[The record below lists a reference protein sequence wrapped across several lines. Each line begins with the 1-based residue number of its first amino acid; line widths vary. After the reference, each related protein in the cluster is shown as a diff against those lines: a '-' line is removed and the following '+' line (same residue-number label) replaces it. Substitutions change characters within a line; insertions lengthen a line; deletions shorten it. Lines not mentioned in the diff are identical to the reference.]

1 MATMRDAPNRT
12 ASLWDDSAAT
22 GVGSDVISERDALMH
37 RFADRIVVNPDLTR
51 SLVSWQSN
59 KNTPGFR
66 WFRYKEGFSS
76 KLVDYL
82 LNFLG
87 SSGCLLDPFAG
98 TGTAPIVASSRNWE
112 GIGIEI
118 LPVGVKIAN
127 GWLASSDVDRQA
139 FWEQSQEL
147 LNTVELADGM
157 DMPAQDYFPHV
168 RITEKAFSANNEQAI
183 AATRN
188 WLRNAENCPET
199 ELLALAAMAAL
210 EDASWTR
217 KDGQYLRWDHR
228 SGRKLK
234 ARMEKRQVL
243 TYAESLLRK
252 LSAIASDLPSIKDSY
267 MSDTVRIEED
277 SCYDALP
284 LLPDNSVDAVITS
297 PPYANRYDYTR
308 TYALELAWL
317 GYDNTG
323 IAQLRQRLLSATV
336 ENLSKR
342 GELASKHADA
352 LELFDRQAAVTEVTT
367 ALEEAK
373 ARKELSNPH
382 VIRLVHN
389 YFMEMTTV
397 ISELARVCKSGAS
410 VFMVNDNVQY
420 HGEEVP
426 VDLILS
432 DIAEQCGF
440 ETKVIWTL
448 PRGKGNA
455 SQQMGRFG
463 RRELRKCV
471 YWWMRR

>member
-1 MATMRDAPNRT
+1 MAAVTDALKSVSPLNGKVPV
-12 ASLWDDSAAT
+12 A
-22 GVGSDVISERDALMH
+22 SERDALLR
-37 RFADRIVVNPDLTR
+37 RFGDRIVVNHAFTR

-59 KNTPGFR
+59 KDAPGFR

-76 KLVDYL
+76 NLVHYL
-82 LNFLG
+82 MGYLG
-87 SSGCLLDPFAG
+87 DSGRLLDPFAG
-98 TGTAPIVASSRNWE
+98 TGTAPIVASGRGWE
-112 GIGIEI
+112 SVGIEI
-118 LPVGVKIAN
+118 LPVGVKIGN
-127 GWLASSDVDRQA
+127 CWLAASTVERGA
-139 FWEQSQEL
+139 FGEHAQEL
-147 LNTVELADGM
+147 LEHVETAGISDVSE
-157 DMPAQDYFPHV
+157 QDYFPHV
-168 RITEKAFSANNEQAI
+168 RITEKAFAADNELAI
-183 AATRN
+183 AAARN
-188 WLRNAENCPET
+188 WLRQAKAGAET
-199 ELLALAAMAAL
+199 ELLTLASMAAL

-228 SGRKLK
+228 SGRNLR
-234 ARMEKRQVL
+234 ARMEKPQVL
-243 TYAESLLRK
+243 TYAESLRRK
-252 LSAIASDLPSIKDSY
+252 LSVMAADLPMISESY
-267 MSDTVRIEED
+267 VPGAVRLVED

-284 LLPDNSVDAVITS
+284 RLPDNSVDAVITS

-317 GYDNTG
+317 GYDNAG
-323 IAQLRQRLLSATV
+323 ISQLRQRLLSATV

-342 GELASKHADA
+342 DELAAKHARA
-352 LELFDRQAAVTEVTT
+352 LELFDRQAAVEEIKF
-367 ALEEAK
+367 ALEAAK

-389 YFMEMTTV
+389 YFMEMTAV
-397 ISELARVCKSGAS
+397 IVELARVCKSGAS

-426 VDLILS
+426 VDLMLS

-440 ETKVIWTL
+440 EAKVIWAL

-471 YWWMRR
+471 YWWVMR

>member
-1 MATMRDAPNRT
+1 MTLTDTKGGTVSLLDTDAIVLNG
-12 ASLWDDSAAT
+12 
-22 GVGSDVISERDALMH
+22 GVSSTRERDALLR
-37 RFADRIVVNPDLTR
+37 RFGDRIAVNHDLTR
-51 SLVSWQSN
+51 ALVSWQSN
-59 KNTPGFR
+59 KDAPGFR
-66 WFRYKEGFSS
+66 WYRYKEGFSS
-76 KLVDYL
+76 KLVHYL
-82 LNFLG
+82 LGFLG
-87 SSGCLLDPFAG
+87 SSGRLLDPFAG
-98 TGTAPIVASSRNWE
+98 TGTAPIVASSRDWE
-112 GIGIEI
+112 GVGIEI

-127 GWLASSDVDRQA
+127 GWLAASVVDQRA
-139 FWEQSQEL
+139 FWEQAQDL
-147 LNTVELADGM
+147 LEAVESTDGV
-157 DMPAQDYFPHV
+157 DVSSQDYFPHV
-168 RITEKAFSANNEQAI
+168 RITEKAFADANEYAI

-188 WLRNAENCPET
+188 WLRQAKSGPET

-234 ARMEKRQVL
+234 ARMEKREVL
-243 TYAESLLRK
+243 AYSDSLQRK
-252 LSAIASDLPSIKDSY
+252 MGVIAADLPMIGDSY
-267 MSDTVRIEED
+267 APGAVRIVED
-277 SCYDALP
+277 SCYDTLP
-284 LLPDNSVDAVITS
+284 RLPDNSVDAVITS

-317 GYDNTG
+317 GYDNAA
-323 IAQLRQRLLSATV
+323 ISALRQRLLSATV

-342 GELASKHADA
+342 SELAAKHGYA
-352 LELFDRQAAVTEVTT
+352 LELFDRQMAVTEITD
-367 ALEEAK
+367 ALEAAK
-373 ARKELSNPH
+373 SRRELSNPH

-389 YFMEMTTV
+389 YFMEMTAV
-397 ISELARVCKSGAS
+397 IVELARVCKSGAS

-426 VDLILS
+426 VDLMLS

-471 YWWMRR
+471 YWWVRR